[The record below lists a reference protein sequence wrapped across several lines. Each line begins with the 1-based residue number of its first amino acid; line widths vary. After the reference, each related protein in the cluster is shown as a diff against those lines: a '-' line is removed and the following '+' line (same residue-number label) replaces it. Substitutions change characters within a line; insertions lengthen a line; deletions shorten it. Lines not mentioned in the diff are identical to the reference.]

1 MALASQKDRES
12 LPGASSV
19 SAALLLRAKASQGF
33 SPGVGSG
40 KVEFTSEKAVH
51 VCGYLTE

>member
-19 SAALLLRAKASQGF
+19 SAALLLTAKASQGF